1 MSKIFD
7 CVILG
12 GGPAGLSSALY
23 CTRGGLD
30 CAVIDTSSIGG
41 TPVNYCEIEN
51 YLGFNKIQ
59 GFELCEKFENHIDN
73 FNIQKFEYEEII
85 EVDLKS
91 EIKKIKTNQ
100 NEFRARTVII
110 ATGAKPKKLNVKGE
124 IENIGRG
131 VSYCAVCDGAFYKN
145 KVVSVVGGGNSALE
159 EALYLTRFA
168 KKVYLIHRR
177 NEFRA
182 DKIVQERIKE
192 NKKIEFVLN
201 SQVEEILADEKVYA
215 IKILNK
221 ETNKEKILKTD
232 GIFPYIGLEP
242 NIELFSN
249 QINLDQFGFIIT
261 DCTMKTNIEGVY
273 AIGDVR
279 NTPLRQ
285 VITAVSDGAIAG
297 VEASK
302 YLLNLKETINKRER

>member
-23 CTRGGLD
+23 CARGGLD

-41 TPVNYCEIEN
+41 APINYCEIEN
-51 YLGFNKIQ
+51 YLGFSKIQ

-73 FNIQKFEYEEII
+73 FNITKFEYEEIV
-85 EVDLKS
+85 EADLNS
-91 EIKKIKTNQ
+91 TIKKIKTK
-100 NEFRARTVII
+100 EREICAKTVII

-145 KVVSVVGGGNSALE
+145 KIVSVAGGGNSALE
-159 EALYLTRFA
+159 EALYLTKFA

-177 NEFRA
+177 DEFRA

-192 NKKIEFVLN
+192 NKKIELVLN
-201 SQVEEILADEKVYA
+201 STISEILADEKVYA
-215 IKILNK
+215 VKILNK
-221 ETNKEKILKTD
+221 KTNEEKILKTD
-232 GIFPYIGLEP
+232 GVFPYIGLEP
-242 NIELFSN
+242 NIELFLN
-249 QINLDQFGFIIT
+249 QVNLDKFGFIIT
-261 DCTMKTNIEGVY
+261 DCTMKTNLEGVW

-285 VITAVSDGAIAG
+285 VITAVSDGAVAG
-297 VEASK
+297 VEAGK
-302 YLLNLKETINKRER
+302 YLLNLKTTVNKQER